1 MARKAA
7 AGPPTSGRQTPAT
20 RKPKAAGKSPEA
32 KSGATLEPDRAAEA
46 KSADAPKRPPGRPRN
61 SERDRPDQTRDQL
74 LDASITLFARYGF
87 DTVTTGQIAEAAGLT
102 QSMVHYHFG
111 TKTKLW
117 QEAMLRLMRR
127 RGRLFRAAPADL
139 AGLTPLGKLKVLTQR
154 LIEANAANPDHVRI
168 VVYEATTRS
177 PRLKWLVDNFL
188 SPGFGVFDQAVREAM
203 DAGAIRRAPV
213 HDITNAVTSAAS
225 LSFALHAIVKDMYG
239 VDLGQ
244 EKAINS
250 FSDTLI
256 DILFDGL
263 LAAPV
268 PAAADAT
275 PVRRS
280 RAARPGAV

>member
-1 MARKAA
+1 MARKASEAPPVSGRRKAATAAPKPAGMRARAASDAA
-7 AGPPTSGRQTPAT
+7 AGTA
-20 RKPKAAGKSPEA
+20 PKLVG
-32 KSGATLEPDRAAEA
+32 
-46 KSADAPKRPPGRPRN
+46 APKRPPGRPRN

-111 TKTKLW
+111 TKTRLW
-117 QEAMLRLMRR
+117 EEAMRRLMRR
-127 RGRLFRAAPADL
+127 RGRLFRATPADL
-139 AGLTPLGKLKVLTQR
+139 AGLDPLGKLKVLTRR

-177 PRLKWLVDNFL
+177 PRLKWLIDNFL

-203 DAGAIRRAPV
+203 DSGAMRRAPV

-225 LSFALHAIVKDMYG
+225 LSFALHTIVKDMYG

-244 EKAINS
+244 QKAVTS

-256 DILFDGL
+256 DILFNGL
-263 LAAPV
+263 LAASAEAAAPHRRTT
-268 PAAADAT
+268 AADAI
-275 PVRRS
+275 
-280 RAARPGAV
+280 

>member
-7 AGPPTSGRQTPAT
+7 ADLPAPGRQAPAT
-20 RKPKAAGKSPEA
+20 RKPKAAGKRPAA
-32 KSGATLEPDRAAEA
+32 KSGAALEPDSEAEA
-46 KSADAPKRPPGRPRN
+46 RSADAPKRPPGRPRN

-117 QEAMLRLMRR
+117 EEAMLRLMRR
-127 RGRLFRAAPADL
+127 RGRLFRAAARDL
-139 AGLTPLGKLKVLTQR
+139 AGLAPLDKLKVLTQR
-154 LIEANAANPDHVRI
+154 LIDANAANPDHVRI

-188 SPGFGVFDQAVREAM
+188 APGFGAFDDAVREAM
-203 DAGAIRRAPV
+203 EAGAIRKAPV
-213 HDITNAVTSAAS
+213 HDVTNAVTSAAS

-239 VDLGQ
+239 VDLG
-244 EKAINS
+244 KKYAVRS

-263 LAAPV
+263 LATPAP
-268 PAAADAT
+268 PT
-275 PVRRS
+275 RRT
-280 RAARPGAV
+280 RAARTSAV

>member
-1 MARKAA
+1 MARKASEAPPVSGRRKAATAAPKPAGMRARAASDAA
-7 AGPPTSGRQTPAT
+7 AGTA
-20 RKPKAAGKSPEA
+20 PK
-32 KSGATLEPDRAAEA
+32 LV
-46 KSADAPKRPPGRPRN
+46 DAPKRLPGRPRN

-117 QEAMLRLMRR
+117 EEAMRRLMRR
-127 RGRLFRAAPADL
+127 RGRLFRATPADL
-139 AGLTPLGKLKVLTQR
+139 AGLDPLGKLKVLTRR

-177 PRLKWLVDNFL
+177 PRLKWLIDNFL

-203 DAGAIRRAPV
+203 DSGAMRRAPV

-225 LSFALHAIVKDMYG
+225 LSFALHTIVKDMYG

-244 EKAINS
+244 QKAVTS

-256 DILFDGL
+256 DILFNGL

-268 PAAADAT
+268 EAAAPRRRTTAADAI
-275 PVRRS
+275 
-280 RAARPGAV
+280 

>member
-1 MARKAA
+1 MARKASEA
-7 AGPPTSGRQTPAT
+7 PPVSGR
-20 RKPKAAGKSPEA
+20 RKAATAAPKPAGMRA
-32 KSGATLEPDRAAEA
+32 RAASDA
-46 KSADAPKRPPGRPRN
+46 TAGTAPKLVDAPKRPPGRPRN

-117 QEAMLRLMRR
+117 EEAMRRLMRR
-127 RGRLFRAAPADL
+127 RGRLFRATPADL
-139 AGLTPLGKLKVLTQR
+139 AGLDPLGKLKVLTRR

-177 PRLKWLVDNFL
+177 PRLKWLIDNFL

-203 DAGAIRRAPV
+203 DSGAMRRAPV

-225 LSFALHAIVKDMYG
+225 LSFALHTIVKDMYG

-244 EKAINS
+244 QKAVTS

-256 DILFDGL
+256 DILFNGL

-268 PAAADAT
+268 EAAAPRRRTTAADAI
-275 PVRRS
+275 
-280 RAARPGAV
+280 

>member
-1 MARKAA
+1 MARKASA
-7 AGPPTSGRQTPAT
+7 APPVSGR
-20 RKPKAAGKSPEA
+20 RKAATAAPKPAGKRA
-32 KSGATLEPDRAAEA
+32 RAASDA
-46 KSADAPKRPPGRPRN
+46 AADTLPKLVDAPKRPPGRPRN

-117 QEAMLRLMRR
+117 EEAMRRLMRR
-127 RGRLFRAAPADL
+127 RGRLFRATPADL
-139 AGLTPLGKLKVLTQR
+139 AGLDPLGKLKVLTRR

-177 PRLKWLVDNFL
+177 PRLKWLIDNFL

-203 DAGAIRRAPV
+203 DSGAMRRAPV

-225 LSFALHAIVKDMYG
+225 LSFALHTIVKDMYG

-244 EKAINS
+244 QKAVTS

-256 DILFDGL
+256 EILFNGL
-263 LAAPV
+263 LAAPAAAAA
-268 PAAADAT
+268 PHRHTTAADA
-275 PVRRS
+275 V
-280 RAARPGAV
+280 

>member
-1 MARKAA
+1 MARRASEAPPVSGRRNAATAAQNPAGKRSA
-7 AGPPTSGRQTPAT
+7 AGAANDVAT
-20 RKPKAAGKSPEA
+20 TRSP
-32 KSGATLEPDRAAEA
+32 

-117 QEAMLRLMRR
+117 EEAMRRLMRR
-127 RGRLFRAAPADL
+127 RGRLFRATPADL
-139 AGLTPLGKLKVLTQR
+139 AGLDPLGKLKVLTRR

-177 PRLKWLVDNFL
+177 PRLKWLIDNFL
-188 SPGFGVFDQAVREAM
+188 APGFGVFDQAVREAM
-203 DAGAIRRAPV
+203 DSGAMRRAPV

-225 LSFALHAIVKDMYG
+225 LSFALHTIVKDMYG

-244 EKAINS
+244 QRAVAS

-263 LAAPV
+263 LAAPAQGSAS
-268 PAAADAT
+268 P
-275 PVRRS
+275 RQ
-280 RAARPGAV
+280 RAPETDTV

>member
-1 MARKAA
+1 MARKQADT
-7 AGPPTSGRQTPAT
+7 PPESRR
-20 RKPKAAGKSPEA
+20 RKPAADTRSPAAKPPAA
-32 KSGATLEPDRAAEA
+32 KSGAKQRSAIKAVAAASET
-46 KSADAPKRPPGRPRN
+46 PRRPPGRPRN

-74 LDASITLFARYGF
+74 LDASITLFARHGF

-111 TKTKLW
+111 TKTRLW
-117 QEAMLRLMRR
+117 EEAVLRMMRR

-139 AGLTPLGKLKVLTQR
+139 AGLDPLGKLRVLTRR

-188 SPGFGVFDQAVREAM
+188 SPGFGAFDEAVREAM

-239 VDLGQ
+239 VDLDQ
-244 EKAINS
+244 EQAVNS
-250 FSDTLI
+250 FSDTLL
-256 DILFDGL
+256 DILFGGL
-263 LAAPV
+263 MAAAP
-268 PAAADAT
+268 AA
-275 PVRRS
+275 PRRP
-280 RAARPGAV
+280 RTTRTETA